1 MKAYFKIMV
10 ALAVAILSAA
20 PALGDTWNVGDSITY
35 TLSTAVWT
43 PYGYGGLFTIT
54 NTNTGA
60 VTESFCIELD
70 EHIYQNDLVAGI
82 SDAAVAGGRGGGPDL
97 DPISSSTDWLYAQYV
112 SGNMDMDYSNT
123 AALQI
128 AFWILEDEV
137 TSGEATSWFNSTLHH
152 TTNLYVVAAS
162 SYNGSY
168 GTQVLN
174 LRAANGTPHQSQ
186 LVQTQ
191 NVTEPAIL
199 FLLGPGLFG
208 AGLFG
213 LARQRRKI
221 TK

>member
-10 ALAVAILSAA
+10 VLAVAILSAA

-60 VTESFCIELD
+60 VTESFCIEID
-70 EHIYQNDLVAGI
+70 EHIYQNDFVAGI
-82 SDAAVAGGRGGGPDL
+82 SDAAVAGGRGGPDP

-112 SGNMDMDYSNT
+112 SGNMDYSNT

-128 AFWILEDEV
+128 AFWILENEV
-137 TSGEATSWFNSTLHH
+137 TSGEATSWFNLTLL
-152 TTNLYVVAAS
+152 TPANLYVVAAS

-174 LRAANGTPHQSQ
+174 LMAANGTPHQSQ

-191 NVTEPAIL
+191 NVPEPTIML
-199 FLLGPGLFG
+199 LLGPGLFG

-213 LARQRRKI
+213 LARQRRKL
-221 TK
+221 KK